1 MMEKLLKKVL
11 YTGIGIFASTTEKL
25 QKAVDELVSKG
36 KISEDEG
43 KKVVEDVVKNSE
55 TKKEEYE
62 SRFRKL
68 IDTALAKFN
77 MPQGDTY
84 EKLEKRIKSL
94 EVKLGL
100 LSKELDAKIA
110 KENSPQTPPA
120 KKTTTRSKKADI
132 VGNDDG
138 ADN

>member
-1 MMEKLLKKVL
+1 MMEKLLRKVL
-11 YTGIGIFASTTEKL
+11 YTGIGIVTSTTEKL

-43 KKVVEDVVKNSE
+43 KKVVEDVVKNTE

-68 IDTALAKFN
+68 IDAALAKLN

-100 LSKELDAKIA
+100 LSKELDAKVA
-110 KENSPQTPPA
+110 KENTTETPA
-120 KKTTTRSKKADI
+120 KKTSTRKKVDAVLTDTPTE
-132 VGNDDG
+132 N
-138 ADN
+138 

>member
-11 YTGIGIFASTTEKL
+11 YTGIGIVASTTEKL

-43 KKVVEDVVKNSE
+43 KKVVEDVVKNTE

-68 IDTALAKFN
+68 IDTALAKLN

-84 EKLEKRIKSL
+84 EKLEKRVKSL

-100 LSKELDAKIA
+100 LSKELDAKTA
-110 KENSPQTPPA
+110 KENSPQAPV
-120 KKTTTRSKKADI
+120 KKTSTRSKK
-132 VGNDDG
+132 NDAAATDSPTEE
-138 ADN
+138 